1 MKQGIL
7 YVKALIVCI
16 CLMLSVADTVAQNRK
31 FVLNGKINSSFNDQ
45 FIMLFTFKDNS
56 ILSVDT
62 TVVENGTFHFEGK
75 EYLDEFSMLSIGN
88 YPDTVM
94 YAELVLEKGTID
106 ISMDSISIA
115 TGTPLNDLYKNY
127 QHNVSQLSKVIWQL
141 EKEQGD
147 RFLRPGSPYQKA
159 NSELDDYRTNFK
171 KNNASNAVGKHV
183 ILEELWGVLAS
194 DSAFQVIYEAL
205 DDKMKQHPKILGNKR
220 HRAEEKKRIAQMNAL
235 TGKLYTDFELQTP
248 GGEIKRLSDYVGQS
262 DYLLIDFWASWC
274 GPCIADIPYLKAAYQ
289 KYKDKGLMIL
299 SVSFDTRKK
308 AWLKAIERIDVPWD
322 HLSDLKGGAE
332 LQKTYH
338 FTGIPYAILLDREG
352 KILISN
358 LRGQIL
364 DYAMEYLLTKNAK

>member
-1 MKQGIL
+1 MKRVIL
-7 YVKALIVCI
+7 YVRALVVCM
-16 CLMLSVADTVAQNRK
+16 CLMLGMDMMAQNNE
-31 FVLNGKINSSFNDQ
+31 FVLNGKIDSSFNDQ

-62 TVVENGTFHFEGK
+62 TVVGNGTFHFEGK

-106 ISMDSISIA
+106 ISMDSTSIA
-115 TGTPLNDLYKNY
+115 TGTPLNDLYKSY
-127 QHNVSQLSKVIWQL
+127 RSNVGQLSKVIWQL

-159 NSELDDYRTNFK
+159 YSELNDYRVNFK
-171 KNNASNAVGKHV
+171 KNNATNVVGKYV
-183 ILEELWGVLAS
+183 ILDELWGVITS

-205 DDKMKQHPKILGNKR
+205 DDKMKQHPGILSNIKDR
-220 HRAEEKKRIAQMNAL
+220 IKEKKRIAQMSAMI
-235 TGKLYTDFELQTP
+235 GKPYIDFEFQTP
-248 GGEIKRLSDYVGQS
+248 EGEMKRLSDYVGQS

-289 KYKDKGLMIL
+289 KYKDRGLMIL
-299 SVSFDTRKK
+299 SVSLDARKN
-308 AWLKAIERIDVPWD
+308 AWLKAIERVDVPWD

-332 LQKTYH
+332 LQKAYQ
-338 FTGIPYAILLDREG
+338 FSGIPYAILVDREG
-352 KILISN
+352 KILMPN
-358 LRGQIL
+358 LRGEIL
-364 DYAMEYLLTKNAK
+364 DYAMEYLLTKDAK

>member
-1 MKQGIL
+1 MKRVIL
-7 YVKALIVCI
+7 YVRALVVCM
-16 CLMLSVADTVAQNRK
+16 CLMLGMDMMAQNNE
-31 FVLNGKINSSFNDQ
+31 FVLNGKIDSSFNDQ

-62 TVVENGTFHFEGK
+62 TVVGNGTFHFEGK

-115 TGTPLNDLYKNY
+115 TGTPLNDLYKSY
-127 QHNVSQLSKVIWQL
+127 RSNVGQLSKVIWQL

-159 NSELDDYRTNFK
+159 YSELNDYRVNFK
-171 KNNASNAVGKHV
+171 KNNATNVVGKYV
-183 ILEELWGVLAS
+183 ILDELWGVITS

-205 DDKMKQHPKILGNKR
+205 DDKMKQHPGILSNIKDR
-220 HRAEEKKRIAQMNAL
+220 IKEKKRIAQLSAMI
-235 TGKLYTDFELQTP
+235 GKPYIDFELQTP
-248 GGEIKRLSDYVGQS
+248 EGEMKRLSDYVGQS

-289 KYKDKGLMIL
+289 KYKDRGLMIL
-299 SVSFDTRKK
+299 SVSLDARKN
-308 AWLKAIERIDVPWD
+308 AWLKAIERVDVPWD

-332 LQKTYH
+332 LQKAYQ
-338 FTGIPYAILLDREG
+338 FSGIPYAILVDREG
-352 KILISN
+352 KILMPN
-358 LRGQIL
+358 LRGEIL
-364 DYAMEYLLTKNAK
+364 DYAMEYLLTKDAK